1 MPDFDQDIYDALDDE
16 ESTQSGRR
24 AIQPDPQLLEKQE
37 MAMQVKRE
45 QAQAYKAELLSRL
58 NPDQARAA
66 GMGHESCLV
75 LAGAGSGKTSLL
87 TARVAYLRADGM
99 ETKNIMTVTFT
110 NKAAQEMRNRLGKIL
125 PRRDVEDLWTGTFH
139 SLCNKILRECHKEAG
154 LPKNFGILDTDGQET
169 LVRTIMRDTGLLPTK
184 AERDSRKKA
193 EISAQQAAL
202 ALDPLAQVANS
213 ASDASTEDDGAEDE
227 DRRLKPSEVV
237 SWINKR
243 KEFGITPDEVEPKS
257 LDEET
262 MLGVF
267 RGYKEQCQAQG
278 LLDFSDLLYRCVNL
292 LERDTFIRGRYQG
305 IFRAILIDEF
315 QDTNDI
321 QYRWLQLLKG
331 PKAFVM
337 AVGDDDQSI
346 YAFRGAN
353 PENMIRFV
361 NEMTVSPSAPQG
373 TIIKLEQNYR
383 SLPYIL
389 DAANGVIDR
398 NTNRIGK
405 TLWSGKT
412 DGKERIDIV
421 EFENGYIE
429 AKDVAAQIHEL
440 IRIQGVPPNEVAVL
454 YRTNLQ
460 SRLLEQELN
469 KLSIPVT
476 VYGGFRFFER
486 QEVKHVLAYMD
497 LVCSF
502 DRDVSFA
509 RVINFPQRGIGE
521 RTVEDL
527 RQEAKSNLMPMM
539 AMIAKREETV
549 ASMSAGAA
557 KKQAALA
564 SFAEMM
570 IELAEAAQTVK
581 LSELVQEIVE
591 KTGIEAHYQAEA
603 SEAGAKKKGDA
614 AKSEAEERLANINEL
629 ISAARQFELDNPHLT
644 TAAEILP
651 EYLCFVQLMTSTS
664 EADMDKKNTVSLMT
678 VHSSKGL
685 EFDHVFIAGA
695 EDGVFPHA
703 RAIKE
708 DEAAGHGTPSIEDA
722 DAAWLDATMA
732 GNGEAADFS
741 ANAPEATDVPVA
753 DGPGVQE
760 ERRLMYV
767 AMTRARKS
775 LKITH
780 AAMRMVGGEEI
791 ASEPSRFLLEIPRE
805 RCQLINAAEEALKP
819 SHETRERGHDGQQP
833 RRSATGSS
841 FSLGN
846 KMGAQR
852 APGQGPRT
860 GGLFARQEA
869 ATQRHAPLGGS
880 REYGGDA
887 FDDTREAA
895 PSGGN
900 WRSGRAA
907 GHSQAAPQ
915 AAPKKFGASQVA
927 QTTHAAEGRKQAG
940 SFMRRP
946 TSNLPSAQVAQAAA
960 QSNPVASAKAASR
973 TSTAA
978 DVAADDQGTKGS
990 GMRRFMAR

>member
-1 MPDFDQDIYDALDDE
+1 MNDFDNDIYDALDDDPPPVAN
-16 ESTQSGRR
+16 QQ
-24 AIQPDPQLLEKQE
+24 AIEPKPQPQISDQ
-37 MAMQVKRE
+37 AKRE

-154 LPKNFGILDTDGQET
+154 LPKNFGILDTDGQEA

-193 EISAQQAAL
+193 EEAAQQSLA
-202 ALDPLAQVANS
+202 ALDPLAQAAGTS
-213 ASDASTEDDGAEDE
+213 KEAPPDDDAGEDE

-243 KEFGITPDEVEPKS
+243 KEFGVTPDEVEVKS

-262 MLGVF
+262 MLGVY
-267 RGYKEQCQAQG
+267 RGYQEQCQVQG
-278 LLDFSDLLYRCVNL
+278 LLDFSDLLYRCVRL
-292 LERDTFIRGRYQG
+292 LERDNFIRGRYQG
-305 IFRAILIDEF
+305 IFQAILIDEF
-315 QDTNDI
+315 QDTNDV

-353 PENMIRFV
+353 PENMLRFV
-361 NEMTVSPSAPQG
+361 NEMTVSPSAPEG
-373 TIIKLEQNYR
+373 NIIKLEQNYR

-405 TLWSGKT
+405 TLWSGKS
-412 DGKERIDIV
+412 DGQERIDIV
-421 EFENGYIE
+421 EFENGYVE

-440 IRIQGVPPNEVAVL
+440 IRIQGTPPNEVAVL

-527 RQEAKSNLMPMM
+527 RQEAKSNSMPMM

-564 SFAEMM
+564 NFAELM
-570 IELAEAAQTVK
+570 IDLAESAQTLK

-591 KTGIEAHYQAEA
+591 KSGIEAHYKAEA

-685 EFDHVFIAGA
+685 EFDHVFIAGV

-732 GNGEAADFS
+732 GDGDVSDVASKSDA
-741 ANAPEATDVPVA
+741 APEEKIV

-780 AAMRMVGGEEI
+780 AAMRMVGGEES
-791 ASEPSRFLLEIPRE
+791 ASAPSRFLMEIPKD
-805 RCQLINAAEEALKP
+805 RCRLINAAEEAMKP
-819 SHETRERGHDGQQP
+819 SHDVRDQGNGGQQP

-846 KMGAQR
+846 KMPSQR
-852 APGQGPRT
+852 VAGQGPRT
-860 GGLFARQEA
+860 GGLFAKKAEPA
-869 ATQRHAPLGGS
+869 ARAPLGGS

-887 FDDTREAA
+887 FDDTREPAHASSVGNVRPQSEEGRA
-895 PSGGN
+895 PS
-900 WRSGRAA
+900 
-907 GHSQAAPQ
+907 
-915 AAPKKFGASQVA
+915 VA
-927 QTTHAAEGRKQAG
+927 QATKPVS

-946 TSNLPSAQVAQAAA
+946 APSHFSPSKPAQGNQPRPQQRV
-960 QSNPVASAKAASR
+960 NPPAEGEESSAKGFEPK
-973 TSTAA
+973 T
-978 DVAADDQGTKGS
+978 G
-990 GMRRFMAR
+990 GMRKFMAR